1 MSSEETHSPS
11 SGGKVTALSPQ
22 VCVGCDTQKAAGDRC
37 WDCMAQHSLEADE
50 TPFGQDIDSTSAY
63 GKAQAWGPSQTLRT
77 LWG

>member
-11 SGGKVTALSPQ
+11 SGGKVTALSLQ
-22 VCVGCDTQKAAGDRC
+22 VCVGCDRC
-37 WDCMAQHSLEADE
+37 RDCMAQHSLEADE